1 MPKRIPRP
9 LVPAAALLLVGAS
22 CHKSS
27 SSAPPPIVITN
38 NLTASAVEVATAQP
52 RVGYPLEV
60 VTTIEALED
69 TVDVSVSYYAL
80 NGDDVANELDEVRQ
94 FYLGSVTFP
103 VVRVGTP
110 TYRAELT
117 VPTGV
122 TPPGSYVILCSVDPS
137 DLVEENNEDDNEAEL
152 AVATVFAPIADPNVY
167 LQEFVLDRQSIV
179 LDPDV
184 EDVAGQLQGDVQNT
198 DAGGTLTVGLEGSI
212 NPVEMEAFVRL
223 RVTRSDL
230 PIGQNTIDLPLY
242 LWDSANDRYIDAFG
256 LNGPVEWL
264 PLGAIAPDRVLES
277 GEAVMVDAQ
286 GLTSVHL
293 DLYVPGGLA
302 EIVIDYLKSG
312 GPPVGLP
319 PVPDLPPAAQLALIT
334 FLTSGPQPI
343 TITVLDFEILADV
356 RAKDPVFVDSNPLDN
371 SAAQPFYVLLP
382 GEESSAPDRPLAFDA
397 GLDSSWDSDR
407 FGVGFDFD
415 AFASVDG
422 RGAIAQVAG
431 SVPAEVFG
439 NTFDFMRFDARAQV
453 VPAINPNE
461 LPPGENS
468 GFSLEI
474 EFASLTLYSYEEPL
488 GYVFTGTPEPFAKEK
503 SFNKQFFVG
512 PVPVVTTGGVMGEIG
527 YELSA
532 NLQPT
537 SLACSVTPY
546 ATLSA
551 TLSGA
556 VGVAGLSGGAGA
568 ELILL
573 DERFVGAVN
582 TGISV
587 VDDNTFEGR
596 ANMQVRNVLSGPSG
610 RVYLFAE
617 YPGVRWCR
625 RSVFGRRISYPCGV
639 RSIRKEL
646 NLVSWETFQ
655 KEDVLFDETLC
666 KSVTLNSGMATFT
679 NICIQLP

>member
-407 FGVGFDFD
+407 FGIGFDFD

-422 RGAIAQVAG
+422 RGAIAEVVG

-453 VPAINPNE
+453 VPAIDPNE

-488 GYVFTGTPEPFAKEK
+488 GYVFTGAPEPFSKEK
-503 SFNKQFFVG
+503 SFTKQFFVG

-527 YELSA
+527 YELAA

-537 SLACSVTPY
+537 SLACSLTPY

-625 RSVFGRRISYPCGV
+625 RKVLNRRFSYPCGI
-639 RSIRKEL
+639 RTIRKEL
-646 NLVSWETFQ
+646 NLVSWATFQ

-666 KSVTLNSGMATFT
+666 KRVTLNSGLATFSNACT
-679 NICIQLP
+679 QLP